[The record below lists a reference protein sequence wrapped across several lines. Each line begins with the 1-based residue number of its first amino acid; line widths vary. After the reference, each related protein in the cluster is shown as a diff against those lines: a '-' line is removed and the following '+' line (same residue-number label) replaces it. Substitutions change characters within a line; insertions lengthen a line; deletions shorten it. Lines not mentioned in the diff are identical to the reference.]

1 MGVITIQDLKPGM
14 VTAAPVKTTA
24 GQLIIGK
31 NTVLTEAL
39 ITRMSFYNIQS
50 VSVIDIKDTVEEEP
64 KKIVAPEH
72 ELSYSQKVRKS
83 SSFQKFQIDYTRHIT
98 NFNNYLK
105 ELVNTRT
112 MNHATELVEI
122 PKLLISET

>member
-39 ITRMSFYNIQS
+39 ITRMSFYNIQN
-50 VSVIDIKDTVEEEP
+50 VSVVDIKDTVEERP
-64 KKIVAPEH
+64 KKIVAPDMNYH
-72 ELSYSQKVRKS
+72 IPRRFAKVLPFKNFRLITPDIL
-83 SSFQKFQIDYTRHIT
+83 QISTTI
-98 NFNNYLK
+98 
-105 ELVNTRT
+105 
-112 MNHATELVEI
+112 
-122 PKLLISET
+122 

>member
-39 ITRMSFYNIQS
+39 ITRMSFTIF
-50 VSVIDIKDTVEEEP
+50 K
-64 KKIVAPEH
+64 AC
-72 ELSYSQKVRKS
+72 L
-83 SSFQKFQIDYTRHIT
+83 
-98 NFNNYLK
+98 
-105 ELVNTRT
+105 
-112 MNHATELVEI
+112 
-122 PKLLISET
+122 LLISKIP

>member
-50 VSVIDIKDTVEEEP
+50 VSVIDIIIFP
-64 KKIVAPEH
+64 K
-72 ELSYSQKVRKS
+72 SSQKFFLSK
-83 SSFQKFQIDYTRHIT
+83 
-98 NFNNYLK
+98 
-105 ELVNTRT
+105 
-112 MNHATELVEI
+112 
-122 PKLLISET
+122 ISD

>member
-50 VSVIDIKDTVEEEP
+50 VSVIDIKDTVEEE
-64 KKIVAPEH
+64 
-72 ELSYSQKVRKS
+72 
-83 SSFQKFQIDYTRHIT
+83 T
-98 NFNNYLK
+98 K
-105 ELVNTRT
+105 EDRCTGT
-112 MNHATELVEI
+112 
-122 PKLLISET
+122 

>member
-39 ITRMSFYNIQS
+39 ITRMSF
-50 VSVIDIKDTVEEEP
+50 
-64 KKIVAPEH
+64 
-72 ELSYSQKVRKS
+72 
-83 SSFQKFQIDYTRHIT
+83 
-98 NFNNYLK
+98 
-105 ELVNTRT
+105 
-112 MNHATELVEI
+112 
-122 PKLLISET
+122 